1 MEYITISIH
10 IPFKF
15 LISPYFAEIK
25 LLNTEILK
33 QIKDKIF
40 INKSDI
46 FYYLIDYSI
55 DYKNKKNKQFI
66 QKIYREIMDLQN
78 NDIKTICKFSDY
90 KPINTTTLTDFETTK
105 YNDLINKYKN
115 EYKRVLDIKRLFID
129 QYIDATNLKPSHLT
143 NQCCK
148 RQFTTSKCFITE
160 FILSISDY
168 NKKQNFMIKHIK
180 EEYNKILFFNNI
192 TNIKIQDGHVN
203 CCFLITKIYKLFDD
217 YLKVILY
224 CLKVLET
231 NQLTIREQN
240 TFLFDIQTLNSY
252 FYTINN
258 EIYINI

>member
-46 FYYLIDYSI
+46 MYYLIDYSI

-115 EYKRVLDIKRLFID
+115 EYRGK
-129 QYIDATNLKPSHLT
+129 
-143 NQCCK
+143 
-148 RQFTTSKCFITE
+148 
-160 FILSISDY
+160 
-168 NKKQNFMIKHIK
+168 
-180 EEYNKILFFNNI
+180 
-192 TNIKIQDGHVN
+192 
-203 CCFLITKIYKLFDD
+203 YK
-217 YLKVILY
+217 
-224 CLKVLET
+224 
-231 NQLTIREQN
+231 
-240 TFLFDIQTLNSY
+240 
-252 FYTINN
+252 
-258 EIYINI
+258 